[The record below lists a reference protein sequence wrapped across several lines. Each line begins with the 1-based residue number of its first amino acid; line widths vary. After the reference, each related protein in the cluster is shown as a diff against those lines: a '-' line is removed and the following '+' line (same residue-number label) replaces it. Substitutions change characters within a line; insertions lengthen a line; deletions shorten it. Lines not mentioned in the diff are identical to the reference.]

1 MRWSQVAASGPA
13 PFTLHDCRLVW
24 RRWMSALE
32 INHGSPEIAASGAPT
47 AKIPA
52 EKTPFYRKLYVQ
64 VLVAVALGAILG
76 YAYPDLS
83 LYLKPYGDAFIRA
96 IKVVVAPIIF
106 TTIAVGIAKMGD
118 IRHVANVGVKA
129 LIYFEVASTLALVI
143 GMTVGNFW
151 KVGVGLNADPA
162 AFDPK
167 AVEAYAKVAKDV
179 TVSDFFLSMIPT
191 SFVEPFVKGDIMP
204 VLFIAVLL
212 GLGLSLAQ
220 ARGKPIVAFLDS
232 ASVALFGMV
241 RIIMYF
247 APIAAFCAMAFT
259 VGKYGLRTLLDLGQL
274 VASVYIVSILFVV
287 FVLGGFLRLSGFNI
301 FRVLNYFKDEILFV
315 FAATSAETMMPRSMQ
330 KLQKLGVSREVVGL
344 VMPGGFSLNMDGTA
358 IYMTMAVLFLAH
370 AFNVELSIWQQLSVL
385 FVMLFTSK
393 GAAGV
398 TGGGF
403 IALAATLPVVN
414 AVPIAGLAL
423 LLGVDRF
430 MAEIRAATNLTSNII
445 ATLVVGRWVDG
456 VDMATAA
463 AELRTGFV
471 ETEGSLTSEIGHP
484 AEMQGAR

>member
-1 MRWSQVAASGPA
+1 MTRTPAAK
-13 PFTLHDCRLVW
+13 
-24 RRWMSALE
+24 SA
-32 INHGSPEIAASGAPT
+32 AV
-47 AKIPA
+47 
-52 EKTPFYRKLYVQ
+52 KTPFYRKLYVQ
-64 VLVAVALGAILG
+64 VLMAVALGAALG
-76 YAYPDLS
+76 YFYPDFS
-83 LYLKPYGDAFIRA
+83 TSLKPYGDAFVRA

-106 TTIAVGIAKMGD
+106 TTIVVGIAKMGD
-118 IRHVANVGVKA
+118 IRRVANVGVKA
-129 LIYFEVASTLALVI
+129 LIYFEVASTLALII
-143 GMTVGNFW
+143 GMIVGNLW

-167 AVEAYAKVAKDV
+167 LVEGYAKVAKGV
-179 TVSDFFLSMIPT
+179 TMSDFFLSMIPT

-204 VLFIAVLL
+204 VLFIAVLMGIAL
-212 GLGLSLAQ
+212 ALAQ
-220 ARGKPIVAFLDS
+220 SRGKPIVAFLDS

-247 APIAAFCAMAFT
+247 APIAAFAAMAFT

-274 VASVYIVSILFVV
+274 VASVYIVSILFVLI
-287 FVLGGFLRLSGFNI
+287 VLGGFLRLSGFGI
-301 FRVLNYFKDEILFV
+301 LRVLNYFKDEILFV

-330 KLQKLGVSREVVGL
+330 KLEKVGVSKEVVGL
-344 VMPGGFSLNMDGTA
+344 VMPGGFSFNMDGTA

-370 AFNVELSIWQQLSVL
+370 AFNVELSLWHQLTVL

-403 IALAATLPVVN
+403 IALAATLPVLD
-414 AVPIAGLAL
+414 AVPVVGLAL

-445 ATLVVGRWVDG
+445 ATLVVGRWVG
-456 VDMATAA
+456 AIDMNVAN
-463 AELRTGFV
+463 AELKAGFV
-471 ETEGSLTSEIGHP
+471 ETEETRNWDSHQEP
-484 AEMQGAR
+484 EMQAAR

>member
-1 MRWSQVAASGPA
+1 
-13 PFTLHDCRLVW
+13 
-24 RRWMSALE
+24 MSALE
-32 INHGSPEIAASGAPT
+32 INHQSSEIAVAALPT
-47 AKIPA
+47 ARAKA
-52 EKTPFYRKLYVQ
+52 GKTPFYRKLYVQ
-64 VLVAVALGAILG
+64 VLIAVALGAIIG
-76 YAYPDLS
+76 YADPSLS
-83 LYLKPYGDAFIRA
+83 LSLKPYGDAFVRA
-96 IKVVVAPIIF
+96 IRVVVAPIIF

-118 IRHVANVGVKA
+118 IRHVAKVGIKA

-167 AVEAYAKVAKDV
+167 AVEAYAKLAKDV
-179 TVSDFFLSMIPT
+179 TLSDFFLSMIPT

-204 VLFIAVLL
+204 VLFIAVLV

-220 ARGKPIVAFLDS
+220 ARGKPMVAFLES
-232 ASVALFGMV
+232 ASVALFAMV
-241 RIIMYF
+241 RIIMQF
-247 APIAAFCAMAFT
+247 APVAALCAMAFT

-274 VASVYIVSILFVV
+274 VASVYVVSILFVV
-287 FVLGGFLRLSGFNI
+287 IVLGAFLRLSGFNI
-301 FRVLNYFKDEILFV
+301 LRVLNYFKDEILFV

-330 KLQKLGVSREVVGL
+330 KLEKLGVSKEVVGL

-370 AFNVELSIWQQLSVL
+370 AFNVELSIGHQLSVL

-403 IALAATLPVVN
+403 IALAATLPVLD

-445 ATLVVGRWVDG
+445 ATLVVGRWVGG
-456 VDMATAA
+456 VDMTTATE
-463 AELRTGFV
+463 ELRAGFIEDEETQVPDTGHAG
-471 ETEGSLTSEIGHP
+471 EQNTG
-484 AEMQGAR
+484 

>member
-1 MRWSQVAASGPA
+1 VPTSPIAGLLGEQ
-13 PFTLHDCRLVW
+13 
-24 RRWMSALE
+24 WMTAFEADRQSAGITVRGLP
-32 INHGSPEIAASGAPT
+32 S
-47 AKIPA
+47 AKIPSVSV
-52 EKTPFYRKLYVQ
+52 PFYRLLYVQ
-64 VLVAVALGAILG
+64 VLVAVALGAALG
-76 YAYPDLS
+76 YAFPDFS
-83 LYLKPYGDAFIRA
+83 IYLKPFGDAFIKA

-106 TTIAVGIAKMGD
+106 TTIALGIAKMRD
-118 IRHVANVGVKA
+118 MRHVANVGVKA
-129 LIYFEVASTLALVI
+129 LIYFEVASTIALII
-143 GMTVGNFW
+143 GMTVGNIW
-151 KVGVGLNADPA
+151 QVGRGLNADPA

-167 AVEAYAKVAKDV
+167 AVEAYAKVAKESSL
-179 TVSDFFLSMIPT
+179 TDFLLSIVPS

-220 ARGKPIVAFLDS
+220 ARAKPVVAFLES
-232 ASVALFGMV
+232 AAAALFGMV
-241 RIIMYF
+241 RIIMYC

-274 VASVYIVSILFVV
+274 VASVYIVSILFVLI
-287 FVLGGFLRLSGFNI
+287 VLGAFLRFSGI
-301 FRVLNYFKDEILFV
+301 LRVLNYFKDEILFV

-330 KLQKLGVSREVVGL
+330 KLEKLGVSKEVVGL

-358 IYMTMAVLFLAH
+358 IYMTMSVLFLAH
-370 AFNVELSIWQQLSVL
+370 AFNVELTIWHQLSVL

-403 IALAATLPVVN
+403 IALAATLPVVD
-414 AVPIAGLAL
+414 AVPVAGIAL

-445 ATLVVGRWVDG
+445 ATLVVGRWAG
-456 VDMATAA
+456 SIDMPTAK
-463 AELRTGFV
+463 AELAAGFTETVAVSDEATGHTV
-471 ETEGSLTSEIGHP
+471 
-484 AEMQGAR
+484 

>member
-1 MRWSQVAASGPA
+1 
-13 PFTLHDCRLVW
+13 
-24 RRWMSALE
+24 MSALE
-32 INHGSPEIAASGAPT
+32 VDRQTSDIAPIGLSA
-47 AKIPA
+47 AKA
-52 EKTPFYRKLYVQ
+52 AAGKMPFYRKLYVQ
-64 VLVAVALGAILG
+64 VLVAVALGALLG
-76 YAYPDLS
+76 YAFPDLS
-83 LYLKPYGDAFIRA
+83 SYLKPFGDAFVRA
-96 IKVVVAPIIF
+96 IKVVVTPIIF
-106 TTIAVGIAKMGD
+106 TTIVVGIAKMGD
-118 IRHVANVGVKA
+118 IRRVANVGVKA

-143 GMTVGNFW
+143 GMTVGNLW

-167 AVEAYAKVAKDV
+167 AVESYAKLAKNI
-179 TVSDFFLSMIPT
+179 TLSDFFQSIIPS
-191 SFVEPFVKGDIMP
+191 SFVEPFVKGEIMP

-212 GLGLSLAQ
+212 GLALSMAQ
-220 ARGKPIVAFLDS
+220 ARGRPVVSFLES

-247 APIAAFCAMAFT
+247 APLAALCAMAFT
-259 VGKYGLRTLLDLGQL
+259 VGKYGLRTLVDLGEL
-274 VASVYIVSILFVV
+274 VASVYLVSFLFVII
-287 FVLGGFLRLSGFNI
+287 VLGAFLRLSGFNV

-330 KLQKLGVSREVVGL
+330 KLEKVGVSREVVGL
-344 VMPGGFSLNMDGTA
+344 VMPGGFSFNMDGTA
-358 IYMTMAVLFLAH
+358 IYMTTAVLFLAN
-370 AFNVELSIWQQLSVL
+370 AFNVHLSIWHQLSVL

-403 IALAATLPVVN
+403 IALAATLPVVD
-414 AVPIAGLAL
+414 AVPVAGIAL

-456 VDMATAA
+456 VDMKTATA
-463 AELRTGFV
+463 ELQAGFV
-471 ETEGSLTSEIGHP
+471 ETEETRAWDGGH
-484 AEMQGAR
+484 AGDVRAVR

>member
-1 MRWSQVAASGPA
+1 
-13 PFTLHDCRLVW
+13 
-24 RRWMSALE
+24 MSALE
-32 INHGSPEIAASGAPT
+32 INHQSSEIAVAALPT
-47 AKIPA
+47 ARAKA
-52 EKTPFYRKLYVQ
+52 GKRPFYRKLYVQ
-64 VLVAVALGAILG
+64 VLIAVALGAIIG
-76 YAYPDLS
+76 YADPSLS
-83 LYLKPYGDAFIRA
+83 LSLKPYGDAFVRA
-96 IKVVVAPIIF
+96 IRVVVAPIIF

-118 IRHVANVGVKA
+118 IRHVAKVGVKA

-167 AVEAYAKVAKDV
+167 AVEAYAKLAKDV
-179 TVSDFFLSMIPT
+179 TMSDFFLSMIPT

-204 VLFIAVLL
+204 VLFIAVLV
-212 GLGLSLAQ
+212 GFGLSLAQ
-220 ARGKPIVAFLDS
+220 SRGKPIVAFLDS
-232 ASVALFGMV
+232 ASAALFGMV

-274 VASVYIVSILFVV
+274 VTSVYIVSILFVII
-287 FVLGGFLRLSGFNI
+287 VLGAFLRLSGFNV

-330 KLQKLGVSREVVGL
+330 KLEKVGVSREVVGL
-344 VMPGGFSLNMDGTA
+344 VMPAGFSFNMDGTA
-358 IYMTMAVLFLAH
+358 IYMTTAVLFLAH
-370 AFNVELSIWQQLSVL
+370 AFNVQLSLWHQLSVL

-403 IALAATLPVVN
+403 IALAATLPVVD
-414 AVPIAGLAL
+414 AVPVAGIAL

-445 ATLVVGRWVDG
+445 ATLVVGRWVG
-456 VDMATAA
+456 AIDMNVAA
-463 AELRTGFV
+463 AEWGAGFV
-471 ETEGSLTSEIGHP
+471 ETDETRSWDTGYSP
-484 AEMQGAR
+484 EMQAAR

>member
-1 MRWSQVAASGPA
+1 
-13 PFTLHDCRLVW
+13 
-24 RRWMSALE
+24 MSALE
-32 INHGSPEIAASGAPT
+32 INHQSSEIAVAGLPT
-47 AKIPA
+47 ARAKA
-52 EKTPFYRKLYVQ
+52 GKTPFYRKLYVQ
-64 VLVAVALGAILG
+64 VLIAVALGAIIG
-76 YAYPDLS
+76 YADPSLS
-83 LYLKPYGDAFIRA
+83 LSLKPYGDAFVRA
-96 IKVVVAPIIF
+96 IRVVVAPIIF

-118 IRHVANVGVKA
+118 IRHVAKVGVKA

-167 AVEAYAKVAKDV
+167 AVEAYAKLAKDV
-179 TVSDFFLSMIPT
+179 TLSDFFLSMIPT

-204 VLFIAVLL
+204 VLFIAVLV

-220 ARGKPIVAFLDS
+220 ARGKPMVAFLES
-232 ASVALFGMV
+232 ASVALFAMV
-241 RIIMYF
+241 RIIMQF
-247 APIAAFCAMAFT
+247 APVAALCAMAFT

-274 VASVYIVSILFVV
+274 VASVYVVSILFVV
-287 FVLGGFLRLSGFNI
+287 IVLGAFLRLSGFNI

-330 KLQKLGVSREVVGL
+330 KLEKLGVSKEVVGL

-370 AFNVELSIWQQLSVL
+370 AFNVELSIGHQLSVL

-403 IALAATLPVVN
+403 IALAATLPVLD

-445 ATLVVGRWVDG
+445 ATLVVGRWVGG
-456 VDMATAA
+456 VDMTTATD
-463 AELRTGFV
+463 ELRAGFV
-471 ETEGSLTSEIGHP
+471 EDEETQVPDTGHAGEP
-484 AEMQGAR
+484 QKAG

>member
-1 MRWSQVAASGPA
+1 
-13 PFTLHDCRLVW
+13 
-24 RRWMSALE
+24 MSALE
-32 INHGSPEIAASGAPT
+32 IDQQPSKIVAQFPT
-47 AKIPA
+47 AA
-52 EKTPFYRKLYVQ
+52 TRSAKTPLYRKLYVQ
-64 VLVAVALGAILG
+64 VLIAVALGAVIG
-76 YAYPDLS
+76 YLEPNLS
-83 LYLKPYGDAFIRA
+83 VALKPFGDAFVRA

-106 TTIAVGIAKMGD
+106 TTIAVGIAKMED

-129 LIYFEVASTLALVI
+129 LIYFEAASTLALII

-151 KVGVGLNADPA
+151 QVGAGLNADPA
-162 AFDPK
+162 AFDPT
-167 AVEAYAKVAKDV
+167 AVEAYTKLARNVSM
-179 TVSDFFLSMIPT
+179 SDFFLSMIPT

-220 ARGKPIVAFLDS
+220 ARGKPMVAFLES
-232 ASVALFGMV
+232 ASVALFAMV
-241 RIIMYF
+241 RIIMQF
-247 APIAAFCAMAFT
+247 APIAALCAMAFT
-259 VGKYGLRTLLDLGQL
+259 VGKYGLRTLFDLGQL
-274 VASVYIVSILFVV
+274 VASVYVVSILFVMV
-287 FVLGGFLRLSGFNI
+287 VLGAILRLSGFNI

-330 KLQKLGVSREVVGL
+330 KLEKVGVSREVVGL

-358 IYMTMAVLFLAH
+358 IYMTMSVLFLAH
-370 AFNVELSIWQQLSVL
+370 AFNVHLSLWHQLSVL

-403 IALAATLPVVN
+403 IALAATLPVVD
-414 AVPIAGLAL
+414 AVPVAGIAL

-445 ATLVVGRWVDG
+445 ATLVVARWVDG
-456 VDMATAA
+456 VDMKVAL
-463 AELRTGFV
+463 AELRAGFV
-471 ETEGSLTSEIGHP
+471 ETGEAQACDAVHGG
-484 AEMQGAR
+484 EMRGAP

>member
-1 MRWSQVAASGPA
+1 
-13 PFTLHDCRLVW
+13 
-24 RRWMSALE
+24 MSALE
-32 INHGSPEIAASGAPT
+32 INQSSEIAVTKSPA
-47 AKIPA
+47 AKTPA
-52 EKTPFYRKLYVQ
+52 ERTPVYRKLYVQ

-76 YAYPDLS
+76 YAVPDLS
-83 LYLKPYGDAFIRA
+83 LHLKPYGDAFVRA

-118 IRHVANVGVKA
+118 IRNVANVGVKA

-151 KVGVGLNADPA
+151 QVGVGLNADPA
-162 AFDPK
+162 AFDPR
-167 AVEAYAKVAKDV
+167 AVEAYAKLAKDV

-220 ARGKPIVAFLDS
+220 ARGKPIVAFLES

-247 APIAAFCAMAFT
+247 APIAALCAMAFT

-287 FVLGGFLRLSGFNI
+287 VVLGAFLRLAGFSI

-330 KLQKLGVSREVVGL
+330 KLEKIGVSREVVGL

-358 IYMTMAVLFLAH
+358 IYMTMSVLFLAH
-370 AFNVELSIWQQLSVL
+370 AFNVHLSIWHQLSVL

-403 IALAATLPVVN
+403 IALAATLPVVD
-414 AVPIAGLAL
+414 AVPVAGLAL

-456 VDMATAA
+456 VDMKIATA
-463 AELRTGFV
+463 ELGAGFV
-471 ETEGSLTSEIGHP
+471 ESVETRASDTGRPG
-484 AEMQGAR
+484 EMQNGR

>member
-1 MRWSQVAASGPA
+1 
-13 PFTLHDCRLVW
+13 
-24 RRWMSALE
+24 MSALE
-32 INHGSPEIAASGAPT
+32 VDRQPPEMAVLGPAS
-47 AKIPA
+47 AKILPVSV
-52 EKTPFYRKLYVQ
+52 PFYRKLYVQ
-64 VLVAVALGAILG
+64 VLVAVALGAALG
-76 YAYPDLS
+76 YALPDFS
-83 LYLKPYGDAFIRA
+83 VQLKPIGDVFVRA
-96 IKVVVAPIIF
+96 IKVVVAPIVF
-106 TTIAVGIAKMGD
+106 TTIVLGIAKMRD

-129 LIYFEVASTLALVI
+129 LIYFEVASTLALII
-143 GMTVGNFW
+143 GMVVGNVW
-151 KVGVGLNADPA
+151 RVGGGLNADPA

-179 TVSDFFLSMIPT
+179 GLADFLLSIVPS

-220 ARGKPIVAFLDS
+220 ARGRPVVAFLDS
-232 ASVALFGMV
+232 AAAALFGMV
-241 RIIMYF
+241 RIIMYC

-259 VGKYGLRTLLDLGQL
+259 VGKYGLRTLVDLGQL
-274 VASVYIVSILFVV
+274 VASVYVVSILFVLI
-287 FVLGGFLRLSGFNI
+287 VLGAFLRLSGFGI
-301 FRVLNYFKDEILFV
+301 IRVLNYFKDEILFV

-330 KLQKLGVSREVVGL
+330 KLEKLGVSKEVVGL

-358 IYMTMAVLFLAH
+358 IYMTMSVLFLAH
-370 AFNVELSIWQQLSVL
+370 AFNVQLTVWHQLSVL

-403 IALAATLPVVN
+403 IALAATLPVVD
-414 AVPIAGLAL
+414 AVPVVGLVL

-445 ATLVVGRWVDG
+445 ATLVVGRWAG
-456 VDMATAA
+456 SVDMPTAES
-463 AELRTGFV
+463 ELRTGF
-471 ETEGSLTSEIGHP
+471 TENEVVPAPDQGSTG
-484 AEMQGAR
+484 

>member
-1 MRWSQVAASGPA
+1 MADWFGEK
-13 PFTLHDCRLVW
+13 L
-24 RRWMSALE
+24 MSAVE
-32 INHGSPEIAASGAPT
+32 INQQSSEIAVTGLPT
-47 AKIPA
+47 ARDRSA
-52 EKTPFYRKLYVQ
+52 KTPLYRKLYVQ
-64 VLVAVALGAILG
+64 VLIAVALGAIVG
-76 YAYPDLS
+76 YADPNLS
-83 LYLKPYGDAFIRA
+83 LSLKPFGDAFVKA

-118 IRHVANVGVKA
+118 IRHVAKVGVKA
-129 LIYFEVASTLALVI
+129 LIYFEVASTLALIV

-151 KVGVGLNADPA
+151 QVGVGLNADPA
-162 AFDPK
+162 TFDPK
-167 AVEAYAKVAKDV
+167 AVEAYAKLAKDV
-179 TVSDFFLSMIPT
+179 TMSDFFLSMIPT

-220 ARGKPIVAFLDS
+220 ARGKPMVAFLES
-232 ASVALFGMV
+232 ASVALFAMV
-241 RIIMYF
+241 RIIMQF
-247 APIAAFCAMAFT
+247 APVAALCAMAFT

-287 FVLGGFLRLSGFNI
+287 IVLGAFLRLSGFSI

-330 KLQKLGVSREVVGL
+330 KLEKVGVSKEVVGL

-358 IYMTMAVLFLAH
+358 IYMTMSVLFLAH
-370 AFNVELSIWQQLSVL
+370 AFNVQLSIWHQLSVL

-403 IALAATLPVVN
+403 IALAATLPVVD
-414 AVPIAGLAL
+414 AVPVAGLAL

-445 ATLVVGRWVDG
+445 ATLVVGRWVGG
-456 VDMATAA
+456 VDMKIAT
-463 AELRTGFV
+463 AELREGFV
-471 ETEGSLTSEIGHP
+471 ETEETQVSDHASE
-484 AEMQGAR
+484 MRGAP

>member
-1 MRWSQVAASGPA
+1 
-13 PFTLHDCRLVW
+13 
-24 RRWMSALE
+24 MSAIE
-32 INHGSPEIAASGAPT
+32 ANGPTSEIAVSRTLAAKSA
-47 AKIPA
+47 AEKIPL
-52 EKTPFYRKLYVQ
+52 YRKLYLQ
-64 VLVAVALGAILG
+64 VLIAVALGATLG
-76 YAYPDLS
+76 YVYPEFS
-83 LYLKPYGDAFIRA
+83 TSLKPYGDAFVRA

-106 TTIAVGIAKMGD
+106 TTIVVGIAKMGD
-118 IRHVANVGVKA
+118 IRRVADVGVKA
-129 LIYFEVASTLALVI
+129 LIYFEIASTLALII
-143 GMTVGNFW
+143 GMIVGNLW

-162 AFDPK
+162 AFDTK

-179 TVSDFFLSMIPT
+179 TMSDFFLSIIPT

-204 VLFIAVLL
+204 VLFIAVLMGVAL
-212 GLGLSLAQ
+212 ALAQ
-220 ARGKPIVAFLDS
+220 SRGKPIVSFLDS

-247 APIAAFCAMAFT
+247 APLAALCAMAFT

-287 FVLGGFLRLSGFNI
+287 VVLGGFLRISGFGI
-301 FRVLNYFKDEILFV
+301 VRVLNYFKEEILFV

-330 KLQKLGVSREVVGL
+330 KLEKVGVSKEVVGL
-344 VMPGGFSLNMDGTA
+344 VMPGGFSFNMDGTA

-370 AFNVELSIWQQLSVL
+370 AFNVELSIWRQLAVV

-403 IALAATLPVVN
+403 IALAATLPVVD
-414 AVPIAGLAL
+414 AVPVAGIAL

-445 ATLVVGRWVDG
+445 ATLVVGRWVG
-456 VDMATAA
+456 AVDMDVAN
-463 AELRTGFV
+463 AEFQAGFV
-471 ETEGSLTSEIGHP
+471 ETEETRAWDSHNESEMR
-484 AEMQGAR
+484 AAT

>member
-1 MRWSQVAASGPA
+1 
-13 PFTLHDCRLVW
+13 
-24 RRWMSALE
+24 MSALDM
-32 INHGSPEIAASGAPT
+32 NNPTSKIATTRALA
-47 AKIPA
+47 AKAAA

-64 VLVAVALGAILG
+64 VLIAVALGAILG
-76 YAYPDLS
+76 QLYPDLS
-83 LYLKPYGDAFIRA
+83 IYLKPYGDAFIKA

-106 TTIAVGIAKMGD
+106 TTIVVGIAKMGD
-118 IRHVANVGVKA
+118 IRRVANVGVKA
-129 LIYFEVASTLALVI
+129 LIYFEVASTLALII
-143 GMTVGNFW
+143 GMIVGNFW
-151 KVGVGLNADPA
+151 KVGVGINADPA
-162 AFDPK
+162 AFDTK

-179 TVSDFFLSMIPT
+179 NLTDFFLSMIPT

-212 GLGLSLAQ
+212 GIALSLAQ
-220 ARGKPIVAFLDS
+220 SRGKPIVSFLDS

-247 APIAAFCAMAFT
+247 APLAALCAMAFT

-287 FVLGGFLRLSGFNI
+287 VVLGGFLRISGFNI
-301 FRVLNYFKDEILFV
+301 IRVLNYFKDEILFV

-330 KLQKLGVSREVVGL
+330 KLEKVGVSKEVVGL
-344 VMPGGFSLNMDGTA
+344 VMPGGFSFNMDGTA

-370 AFNVELSIWQQLSVL
+370 AFNVELTIWHQMSVL

-403 IALAATLPVVN
+403 IALAATLPVVD
-414 AVPIAGLAL
+414 AVPVAGLAL

-445 ATLVVGRWVDG
+445 ATLVVGRWVG
-456 VDMATAA
+456 AIDMNVAA

-471 ETEGSLTSEIGHP
+471 ESEETRSWDTGHSP
-484 AEMQGAR
+484 EMQAAQ